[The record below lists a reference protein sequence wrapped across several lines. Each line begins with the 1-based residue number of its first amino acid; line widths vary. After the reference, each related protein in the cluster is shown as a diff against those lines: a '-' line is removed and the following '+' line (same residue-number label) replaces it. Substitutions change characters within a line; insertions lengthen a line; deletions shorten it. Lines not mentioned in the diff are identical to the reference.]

1 MKVFLVLLLQCF
13 TTFSSTGSRHDE
25 EKTSTKEQLQHNN
38 VEKQFVHKTILDK
51 QVEFV
56 LHTLSEKI
64 SCLYK
69 LDRRHSLTDF

>member
-25 EKTSTKEQLQHNN
+25 EKTSSKEELQHNN

-51 QVEFV
+51 QVEFL
-56 LHTLSEKI
+56 LHALSQKFELSYKFLFVFG
-64 SCLYK
+64 SCL
-69 LDRRHSLTDF
+69 